1 MDLGSDNSSNS
12 SEELCHTS
20 STLNSNSTFI
30 RNVDFWGDG
39 VFTFVC
45 GLIGVIGNFMTI
57 IIFRYFENLK
67 LGLFEFLEESNI
79 QAHSSLVDYLVQVI

>member
-1 MDLGSDNSSNS
+1 MNLGGDSSSNS
-12 SEELCHTS
+12 SEELCH

-67 LGLFEFLEESNI
+67 HGLFEILKGSNPKI
-79 QAHSSLVDYLVQVI
+79 VPQ

>member
-1 MDLGSDNSSNS
+1 MDLGGDYSSNS
-12 SEELCHTS
+12 SEELCHTHS
-20 STLNSNSTFI
+20 ALNSNSTFI

-57 IIFRYFENLK
+57 IIFRYFKNLK
-67 LGLFEFLEESNI
+67 LGTFEILEASNRTI
-79 QAHSSLVDYLVQVI
+79 VPQ

>member
-1 MDLGSDNSSNS
+1 MNLDGDNSSNS
-12 SEELCHTS
+12 SEELCHS
-20 STLNSNSTFI
+20 SLDSNSTFI

-79 QAHSSLVDYLVQVI
+79 QAHSSLVDYLAQVI

>member
-1 MDLGSDNSSNS
+1 MDLGSDNSGNS
-12 SEELCHTS
+12 SEELCHPIWK
-20 STLNSNSTFI
+20 SNSTFI

-57 IIFRYFENLK
+57 IIFRYFKNLK
-67 LGLFEFLEESNI
+67 LGSFEFLEASNRTI
-79 QAHSSLVDYLVQVI
+79 VPQ

>member
-1 MDLGSDNSSNS
+1 MNLGGDNSSNS

-20 STLNSNSTFI
+20 STLNSNATFI

-79 QAHSSLVDYLVQVI
+79 QAHSSLVDYLAQVI

>member
-1 MDLGSDNSSNS
+1 MDLGGDNSSNS
-12 SEELCHTS
+12 SEELCH

-67 LGLFEFLEESNI
+67 LGCLNSYVVGMSIETLF
-79 QAHSSLVDYLVQVI
+79 DM